1 MRCAILLTAGLE
13 TCQALAT
20 SDWEKPNTNAAI
32 IMRSR
37 EVRSFWRKSCAKK
50 LRSRLVMSPSRC
62 SCSPTAETG
71 RLVNLRNHP
80 QLRPGGHPMCPTM
93 AQIQWK
99 VNPLAETYYWMLRL
113 GSAIFYCSVEPFLRV
128 SHHFLLIAHGFRV
141 GAAFG
146 TEMHAIIAERIS
158 GRFSG

>member
-1 MRCAILLTAGLE
+1 MRFAILLTEGLV
-13 TCQALAT
+13 TFHALAT
-20 SDWEKPNTNAAI
+20 SAWEKPKTNAAI
-32 IMRSR
+32 NMRSR
-37 EVRSFWRKSCAKK
+37 EVRNFSRKSLAREI
-50 LRSRLVMSPSRC
+50 RSRVVMSPSRC

-80 QLRPGGHPMCPTM
+80 QLRPEGHPMCPTM

-99 VNPLAETYYWMLRL
+99 VNPLAETYYWRLRL

-128 SHHFLLIAHGFRV
+128 PHHSLLLAQGFRV
-141 GAAFG
+141 ELHSAPKL
-146 TEMHAIIAERIS
+146 HAIIAERIS